1 MNQAI
6 IQSTSFVE
14 RTEMINT
21 KNVFKIYKM
30 GELHLEVIKDLNL
43 SIGEGEFIAIIG
55 PSGSGKSTVLNILGG
70 LDTPTRGEVL
80 VDNINITDLN
90 TTKLAQFRGEK
101 IGFIFQSFNLIP
113 VLSVYE
119 NIEYPLIM
127 IQNIPPE
134 ERKKRILSVLEEV
147 DMLDQKEKY
156 PDQISGGQ
164 KQRVAI
170 ARALVTNPKI
180 VFADEPTA
188 NLDSKTA
195 HRIIELMHKI
205 KQDYN
210 TTFVFATH
218 DEKIVSSAERLI
230 TLVDGQITEDKR
242 VVS

>member
-1 MNQAI
+1 
-6 IQSTSFVE
+6 
-14 RTEMINT
+14 MIET
-21 KNVFKIYKM
+21 KHVYKVYKM
-30 GELHLEVIKDLNL
+30 GELDLEVIKDLNL
-43 SIGEGEFIAIIG
+43 FIGSGEFIAIVG

-70 LDTPTRGEVL
+70 LDIPSNGEVI
-80 VDNINITDLN
+80 VDHQNITNLD
-90 TTKLAQFRGEK
+90 TTQLAHFRGEK

-127 IQNIPPE
+127 IQHLPIE
-134 ERKKRILSVLEEV
+134 ERKKRVLEVLEEV

-205 KQDYN
+205 KKDYG

-230 TLVDGQITEDKR
+230 TLVDGQITEDR
-242 VVS
+242 RIVV

>member
-1 MNQAI
+1 
-6 IQSTSFVE
+6 
-14 RTEMINT
+14 MIKT
-21 KNVFKIYKM
+21 THVSKVYKM
-30 GELHLEVIKDLNL
+30 GELDLKVIKNLNL
-43 SIGEGEFIAIIG
+43 SIGSGEFIAIVG

-70 LDTPTRGEVL
+70 LDIPTSGKVV
-80 VDNINITDLN
+80 VDSVNITELN
-90 TTKLAQFRGEK
+90 TTQLAHFRGEK

-127 IQNIPPE
+127 IQHLPAH
-134 ERKKRILSVLEEV
+134 ERKKRVLEVLKEV

-205 KQDYN
+205 KQDYG

-230 TLVDGQITEDKR
+230 TLVDGEVTEDR
-242 VVS
+242 RIAV

>member
-1 MNQAI
+1 M
-6 IQSTSFVE
+6 IQ
-14 RTEMINT
+14 T
-21 KNVFKIYKM
+21 KHVSKVYKM
-30 GELHLEVIKDLNL
+30 GELDLEVIKDLNL
-43 SIGEGEFIAIIG
+43 TIGSGEFIAIVG

-70 LDTPTRGEVL
+70 LDTPTSGEVV
-80 VDNINITDLN
+80 VDNVNITDLN
-90 TTKLAQFRGEK
+90 TTQLAHFRGEK

-127 IQNIPPE
+127 IQHLLPK
-134 ERKKRILSVLEEV
+134 ERKKRVLEVLKEV

-230 TLVDGQITEDKR
+230 TLVDGQITDDKR
-242 VVS
+242 IIA

>member
-1 MNQAI
+1 
-6 IQSTSFVE
+6 
-14 RTEMINT
+14 MIET
-21 KNVFKIYKM
+21 KHVSKVYKI
-30 GELHLEVIKDLNL
+30 GELDLEVIKDLNL
-43 SIGEGEFIAIIG
+43 SIGSGEFIAIIG
-55 PSGSGKSTVLNILGG
+55 PSGSGKSTVLNLLGG
-70 LDTPTRGEVL
+70 LDIPSSGEVN
-80 VDNINITDLN
+80 VDSENITNLD
-90 TTKLAQFRGEK
+90 TTELAHFRGEK

-127 IQNIPPE
+127 IQHLPPE
-134 ERKKRILSVLEEV
+134 ERNKRVLEVLKEV

-205 KQDYN
+205 KQDYG

-218 DEKIVSSAERLI
+218 DEKIVASAERLI
-230 TLVDGQITEDKR
+230 TLVDGKITDDKR
-242 VVS
+242 IVS

>member
-1 MNQAI
+1 
-6 IQSTSFVE
+6 
-14 RTEMINT
+14 MIST
-21 KNVFKIYKM
+21 KNVFKVYKM
-30 GELHLEVIKDLNL
+30 GELDLEVIKDLNL

-80 VDNINITDLN
+80 VDKINITDLN
-90 TTKLAQFRGEK
+90 TTALAQFRGEK

-127 IQNIPPE
+127 IKNIPPK
-134 ERKKRILSVLEEV
+134 ERKERVLAVLKEV

-242 VVS
+242 VV

>member
-1 MNQAI
+1 MI
-6 IQSTSFVE
+6 V
-14 RTEMINT
+14 TEH
-21 KNVFKIYKM
+21 VSKIYKM
-30 GELHLEVIKDLNL
+30 GELDLEVIKDLNL
-43 SIGEGEFIAIIG
+43 SIDSGEFIAIIG

-70 LDTPTRGEVL
+70 LDLPSSGEVI
-80 VDNINITDLN
+80 VDNENITTLN
-90 TTKLAQFRGEK
+90 TTQLAHFRGEK

-127 IQNIPPE
+127 IQSLPLE
-134 ERKKRILSVLEEV
+134 ERKKRVLEVLKEV

-205 KQDYN
+205 KQDYG

-218 DEKIVSSAERLI
+218 DEKIVASAERLI
-230 TLVDGQITEDKR
+230 TLVDGEITDDKR
-242 VVS
+242 TV

>member
-1 MNQAI
+1 
-6 IQSTSFVE
+6 
-14 RTEMINT
+14 MIET
-21 KNVFKIYKM
+21 KHVYKVYKM
-30 GELHLEVIKDLNL
+30 GELDLEVIKDLNL
-43 SIGEGEFIAIIG
+43 FIGSGEFIAIVG

-70 LDTPTRGEVL
+70 LDIPSNGEVI
-80 VDNINITDLN
+80 VDNQNITNLD
-90 TTKLAQFRGEK
+90 TTQLAHFRGEK

-127 IQNIPPE
+127 IQHLPLE
-134 ERKKRILSVLEEV
+134 ERKKRVLEVLEEV

-205 KQDYN
+205 KKDYG

-230 TLVDGQITEDKR
+230 TLVDGQITEDR
-242 VVS
+242 RIVI